1 MRKIITIAIMIHE
14 LPFSIVEDEVW
25 LLSFRYANSDF
36 QKVSRNTVRSDCLAI
51 YEARKKV
58 LKVELKSV
66 AKISLTTYMWKSSH

>member
-1 MRKIITIAIMIHE
+1 MREIIATIV
-14 LPFSIVEDEVW
+14 SIVEDKVW
-25 LLSFRYANSDF
+25 MWAFQYANSDF